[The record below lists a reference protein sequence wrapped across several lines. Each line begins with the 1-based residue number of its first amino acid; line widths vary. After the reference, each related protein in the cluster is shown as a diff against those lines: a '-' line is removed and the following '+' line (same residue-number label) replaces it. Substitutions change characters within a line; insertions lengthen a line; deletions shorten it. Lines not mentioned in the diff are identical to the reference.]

1 MRSLIAAVSV
11 LLLCVSSGAMARGPR
26 IAPHAMFYLHIPFD
40 GGTGKNIPR
49 SSFGFR
55 MDEVRYT
62 SDYTLDLR
70 QVMRQTPFLD
80 LKLGRDGLQ
89 SLYITGTDYLQRYR
103 TLQAADNGD
112 ADAGA
117 TAQKPGDAKA
127 GNGAKDGAAAKKEGK
142 PEKVVV
148 GRRLVVDFKN
158 TLATI
163 WKKAPVG
170 ILIGVGFGAAL
181 VAGAGN

>member
-1 MRSLIAAVSV
+1 MRSLIAVVSV
-11 LLLCVSSGAMARGPR
+11 LLLCAASGAMARGPR

-40 GGTGKNIPR
+40 GGTGKNAPR

-80 LKLGRDGLQ
+80 LKLGRGGLQ

-103 TLQAADNGD
+103 ALQAADAAN
-112 ADAGA
+112 ADSGSNA
-117 TAQKPGDAKA
+117 
-127 GNGAKDGAAAKKEGK
+127 GAAAQKQGEAKTEAGGKGK

-158 TLATI
+158 TLVTI

-170 ILIGVGFGAAL
+170 VLIGAGFGAAL